1 MGYNILH
8 DITTWYSKIR
18 YVIDK
23 YNVVSYSI
31 THYNIV
37 QYIIMNKLQQNVV
50 QYSS

>member
-8 DITTWYSKIR
+8 DITTWYSTIG
-18 YVIDK
+18 YVINK
-23 YNVVSYSI
+23 YNAVSYSI